1 MHFPLI
7 HNSWNTEIIYF
18 FNHCTALN
26 HLDFYL
32 KSWFRSGFFSASG
45 QNSSYSELYI
55 EKAPL
60 HIGVI
65 LHQIKK
71 YIEVASICPY
81 LEQKTTTAWKLIP
94 HRSRIEILTL
104 DSTILIFQ
112 IFISIAFIIHWFFK
126 TNASQIFHLNNLVFP
141 SWTERICLFDQI
153 TFHWTAEICLL
164 KLSFFK

>member
-1 MHFPLI
+1 M
-7 HNSWNTEIIYF
+7 SS
-18 FNHCTALN
+18 
-26 HLDFYL
+26 
-32 KSWFRSGFFSASG
+32 KRSGFFSASG

-55 EKAPL
+55 EKASL

-71 YIEVASICPY
+71 YIEVASMCPY

-112 IFISIAFIIHWFFK
+112 KTHFTCFYYLLLKTPVKGLIEVKSRGRFFE
-126 TNASQIFHLNNLVFP
+126 TNASQILHLNNLVFHH
-141 SWTERICLFDQI
+141 E
-153 TFHWTAEICLL
+153 L
-164 KLSFFK
+164 KEYVFSIK